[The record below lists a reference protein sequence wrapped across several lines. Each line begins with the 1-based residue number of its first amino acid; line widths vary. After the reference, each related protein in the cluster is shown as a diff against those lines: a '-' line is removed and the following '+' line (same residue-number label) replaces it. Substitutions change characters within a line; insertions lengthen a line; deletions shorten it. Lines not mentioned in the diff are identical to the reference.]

1 MRAYCRGGE
10 RRTQAHFEGMS
21 GTVPGCEPC
30 ERGERRT
37 LWRGGNKE
45 SQISGSNV
53 NRRESDALS
62 EYDGSI
68 DFILSLDA

>member
-1 MRAYCRGGE
+1 MGKCR
-10 RRTQAHFEGMS
+10 TLAHFEWVS
-21 GTVPGCEPC
+21 GREPGCGAC